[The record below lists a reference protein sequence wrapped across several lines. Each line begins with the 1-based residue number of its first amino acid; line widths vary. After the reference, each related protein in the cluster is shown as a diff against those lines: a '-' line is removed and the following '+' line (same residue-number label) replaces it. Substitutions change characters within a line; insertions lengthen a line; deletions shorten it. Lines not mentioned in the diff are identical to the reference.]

1 MRKILLLVVVIGLCA
16 PLLFA
21 QTDQPAQNTEE
32 QKSTLPLQNP
42 EERVKIGVYD
52 TNFKYIPGRDPFE
65 NMTATEQKQKR
76 TGIVDSPDDL
86 LIEEVIIL
94 GAYEIR
100 GKIYVQI
107 RGQGL
112 KKSYRIT
119 KGQKFFNGEL
129 IDIKKEVSDRGGIQ
143 YCLTF
148 RQKTNDPLKPYIR
161 IRKCTSRR

>member
-1 MRKILLLVVVIGLCA
+1 MRKILLLILVIGLCA
-16 PLLFA
+16 PFLLA
-21 QTDQPAQNTEE
+21 QTEQHAQNTEE

-42 EERVKIGVYD
+42 EERVKIGVYE

-65 NMTATEQKQKR
+65 NINEPPVFIDPPSANSPEDLFIEQ
-76 TGIVDSPDDL
+76 ILV
-86 LIEEVIIL
+86 L